1 MSPLAKL
8 FAKIKAEMVANGTPF
23 ADSAAEAAFRTW
35 LQAAWLDSGCTQEF
49 AVLYQP
55 ATSTTVSTA
64 VRGSADHK
72 ANVWW
77 GDGTTSSYALNSE
90 SNTSVSKAYA
100 VGALRPIVMLGKLTR
115 VECVGQAFGGRLWA
129 NLRSLTYLDCGGCS
143 LLTGDIAALPQSLTY
158 LDCGDCSLLTG
169 DISALPQ
176 SLRGLYCG
184 GCSLLTGDIAAM
196 PQSLTYLY
204 CGGCSLLTG
213 NIAALPQSLTLL
225 YCGGCSPTYSTV
237 SGTRVWATGLRG
249 VWIAVTTVGL
259 WTSAMTDAL
268 LIDLSGTTFLGEK
281 QVQIG
286 GNCASPTSAAA
297 DAIDSLIE
305 QGVSVNTN

>member
-1 MSPLAKL
+1 MLYTPQARCYSN
-8 FAKIKAEMVANGTPF
+8 IVAEMAANGTPF
-23 ADSAAEAAFRTW
+23 ADAAAEIAFRTW
-35 LQAAWLDSGCTQEF
+35 FDAAWLDSGCTQEF

-115 VECVGQAFGGRLWA
+115 VECGGQAFGGRLGA
-129 NLRSLTYLDCGGCS
+129 NLR
-143 LLTGDIAALPQSLTY
+143 SLTY

-184 GCSLLTGDIAAM
+184 GCSLLTGEIAALPQSLTDLSCWGCSLLTGDIAAM
-196 PQSLTYLY
+196 PQSLTYLD
-204 CGGCSLLTG
+204 CGDCSL
-213 NIAALPQSLTLL
+213 
-225 YCGGCSPTYSTV
+225 TYSTV
-237 SGTRVWATGLRG
+237 SGTRVWATGFRG
-249 VWIAVTTVGL
+249 VWVSVPTAGL

-268 LIDLSGTTFLGEK
+268 LIDLSGTTFSGVK
-281 QVQIG
+281 QAQIT
-286 GNCASPTSAAA
+286 GNCGAPTAAA
-297 DAIDSLIE
+297 DDAIDSLIT

>member
-1 MSPLAKL
+1 MLYTPQARCYSN
-8 FAKIKAEMVANGTPF
+8 IVAEMAANGTPF
-23 ADSAAEAAFRTW
+23 ADAAAEIAFRTW
-35 LQAAWLDSGCTQEF
+35 FDAAWLDSGCTQEF

-115 VECVGQAFGGRLWA
+115 VECGGQAFGGRLGA
-129 NLRSLTYLDCGGCS
+129 NLR
-143 LLTGDIAALPQSLTY
+143 SLTY

-184 GCSLLTGDIAAM
+184 GCPLLTGD
-196 PQSLTYLY
+196 
-204 CGGCSLLTG
+204 
-213 NIAALPQSLTLL
+213 IAALPQSLTLL
-225 YCGGCSPTYSTV
+225 YCGGCSLTYSTV
-237 SGTRVWATGLRG
+237 SGTRVWATGLHG
-249 VWIAVTTVGL
+249 VWISVTTVGL

-281 QVQIG
+281 QVQIA